1 VRQSAESVNV
11 MGDVLALNERLLIS
25 ATVDDVPVLNDIA
38 VVNEFLIVLDSGCTT
53 HTFNTLAYLDNYK
66 VCKGSHCKMM
76 LAQKNLTVRILGYG
90 TCKQLGRVLYVPVI
104 EYCLLS
110 IRQFDDNA
118 YDVEFS
124 RGRANIC
131 ERVSRKTLLTAVL
144 NRSMNL
150 YTITQNEFERQL
162 NFTHRICMAHSMK
175 TDKISRLH
183 YIFNHASAQRIRYLC
198 KCNDVPG
205 LTDAPVKAFD
215 HIKDCE
221 FCRRAKIHKKP
232 CCKQVERHPI
242 LGQVWNADTK

>member
-1 VRQSAESVNV
+1 MRQSAESVNV

-110 IRQFDDNA
+110 IRRFDDNG

-124 RGRANIC
+124 RGQAIIC
-131 ERVSRKTLLTAVL
+131 ENCLEK
-144 NRSMNL
+144 
-150 YTITQNEFERQL
+150 
-162 NFTHRICMAHSMK
+162 HC
-175 TDKISRLH
+175 
-183 YIFNHASAQRIRYLC
+183 
-198 KCNDVPG
+198 
-205 LTDAPVKAFD
+205 
-215 HIKDCE
+215 
-221 FCRRAKIHKKP
+221 
-232 CCKQVERHPI
+232 
-242 LGQVWNADTK
+242 